1 VPCPA
6 ISRRALLVSS
16 AAALACG
23 RRKATGFPGYCFVA
37 NRGSR
42 SIAAVDLDRFRVRT
56 QIPLESAPSAIIARP
71 DAVRPRAFALA
82 PAAGAVYEID
92 AASLSVRRRARV
104 GSQAVALRFSPAGDA
119 LWALCRDPSAL
130 VQIALDRLRPARRI
144 PLPAPPDSFEVSI
157 DGRAAVASLQARS
170 ISIVSL
176 ARGVVERVIA
186 AGVEPSLL
194 RFQPDG
200 RQLIAGSAPERS
212 LTIFDVPTGK
222 TIVRLP
228 LPIAPRH
235 FCFDVVDG
243 AEGGQL
249 FVTGEGMDAVVVAF
263 PYTTEIDRTV
273 LAGHA
278 PGPMA
283 VTDTSPSY
291 LLISNPGS
299 NTVTVLDVDSRKLV
313 AVVGVGQG
321 PGQIVITPDQ
331 PQQYA
336 LVLDE
341 MSGDMAVIRL
351 VTFAEHW
358 VHHYKSASLFML
370 IPVGEEP
377 VAAAVVR
384 VG

>member
-1 VPCPA
+1 
-6 ISRRALLVSS
+6 LVSS

-42 SIAAVDLDRFRVRT
+42 SVAAVDLNRFRVLT

-92 AASLSVRRRARV
+92 AASLSVRRRVRI
-104 GSQAVALRFSPAGDA
+104 GSQVVALRFSAAGDA

-130 VQIALDRLRPARRI
+130 VEIALDGLRPARRI
-144 PLPAPPDSFEVSI
+144 PLPAPPDGFEVSI
-157 DGRAAVASLQARS
+157 DGRAAVASLQARC
-170 ISIVSL
+170 ISIASL
-176 ARGVVERVIA
+176 PRGVVERTIA
-186 AGVEPSLL
+186 TGAEPSVL

-200 RQLIAGSAPERS
+200 RQLIAGSAPQRS

-249 FVTGEGMDAVVVAF
+249 FVTGEGMDAVVIAF
-263 PYTTEIDRTV
+263 PYTTEIDQTV

-291 LLISNPGS
+291 LLVSNPAS
-299 NTVTVLDVDSRKLV
+299 SSVTVLDVDSRRLV
-313 AVVGVGQG
+313 AVVQVGQG
-321 PGQIVITPDQ
+321 PGQIVITPDR

-341 MSGDMAVIRL
+341 KSGDMAVIRL
-351 VTFAEHW
+351 ATFAEPW
-358 VHHYKSASLFML
+358 VRRNWPASLFTL
-370 IPVGEEP
+370 VPVGEEP

>member
-1 VPCPA
+1 MLA
-6 ISRRALLVSS
+6 S
-16 AAALACG
+16 AAASLACG

-42 SIAAVDLDRFRVRT
+42 SIAAVDLNRFRVRS
-56 QIPLESAPSAIIARP
+56 QIALESAPSAIIARP
-71 DAVRPRAFALA
+71 DPVRPRAFALA

-92 AASLSVRRRARV
+92 AGSLSVRRRARV
-104 GSQAVALRFSPAGDA
+104 GNQALALRFSPAGDA
-119 LWALCRDPSAL
+119 LWALCREPAAL
-130 VQIALDRLRPARRI
+130 VEIALDGLRPARRI
-144 PLPAPPDSFEVSI
+144 PLPASPDSFEVGI
-157 DGRAAVASLQARS
+157 DGRAAVASIQGRS
-170 ISIVSL
+170 IAIVSL
-176 ARGVVERVIA
+176 ARGIVERVMP
-186 AGVEPSLL
+186 AGAEPSLL

-200 RQLIAGSAPERS
+200 RQLIVGSAPERS

-228 LPIAPRH
+228 LAIAPRH
-235 FCFDVVDG
+235 FCFDIADG

-249 FVTGEGMDAVVVAF
+249 FVTGEGMDAVVIAF
-263 PYTTEIDRTV
+263 PYTTEIDQTI
-273 LAGHA
+273 LAGNA

-283 VTDTSPSY
+283 VSDTSPSY
-291 LLISNPGS
+291 LLVSNPGA

-313 AVVGVGQG
+313 AVVRVGQG
-321 PGQIVITPDQ
+321 PGQIVITPDK

-336 LVLDE
+336 LVLNE
-341 MSGDMAVIRL
+341 KSGDLAVIRL
-351 VTFAEHW
+351 VTFSEPW

-384 VG
+384 AG